1 MRASLIGIMNALKN
15 LWREKDVMN
24 EPPLVFWASAENNGD
39 FILVETYSG
48 YRSCAYDPE
57 GKQHF
62 LLPDSDDETLGAALH
77 AALAKSRRMT
87 LDEVRVFFD
96 RDGLQQRYD
105 AWVKNLMSRYGY
117 KTRRALFKNMKSCG
131 VELQDG
137 VITIRPSNHE
147 RLEGWSGDGIA
158 EEDRVK
164 LPADCSDAELGAGLR
179 LAFSRC
185 IP

>member
-1 MRASLIGIMNALKN
+1 MWTKLTSVKKRVMRSLGNKKIVN
-15 LWREKDVMN
+15 D
-24 EPPLVFWASAENNGD
+24 PPLIKWATTSINDD
-39 FILVETYSG
+39 FIEIITYSG

-57 GKQHF
+57 GARH
-62 LLPDSDDETLGAALH
+62 LLSPDADDESLGMALRD
-77 AALAKSRRMT
+77 ALAKSRRMT
-87 LDEVRVFFD
+87 LEEVRVFFD

-105 AWVKNLMSRYGY
+105 AWVKDLMSRYGY
-117 KTRRALFKNMKSCG
+117 KTRRALFKDMKSCG

-147 RLEGWSGDGIA
+147 KLEGWSGDGIA

-164 LPADCSDAELGAGLR
+164 LPADCSDAELGARLR